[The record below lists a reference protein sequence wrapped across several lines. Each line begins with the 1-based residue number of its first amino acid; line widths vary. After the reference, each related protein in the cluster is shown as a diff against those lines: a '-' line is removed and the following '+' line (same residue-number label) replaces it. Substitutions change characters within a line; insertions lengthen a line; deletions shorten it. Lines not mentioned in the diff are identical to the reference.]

1 MNNYVYL
8 IHYKYMLLK
17 QKFKIYYCPMR
28 KRAFR
33 FSNGLIGRAANLWY
47 REIQFMKKAI
57 LIASP
62 LPVPKEQPF
71 FERTFGRGVS
81 IEFKF

>member
-1 MNNYVYL
+1 L
-8 IHYKYMLLK
+8 IDSSGNPAYDE
-17 QKFKIYYCPMR
+17 
-28 KRAFR
+28 
-33 FSNGLIGRAANLWY
+33 SV
-47 REIQFMKKAI
+47 KKAI